1 MSETSNPQG
10 TDFHNVASAAS
21 ALEALMPDEGEQE
34 GEAQTDD
41 SPKGEESES
50 EEIEAS
56 QDDEVTDDN
65 PDEQDEQDEAS
76 QKPQTVKVKVDGE
89 EMEVTLDELKSGY
102 SRTKDYTKKTQEIAQ
117 IRKQAESE
125 IQAVIQ
131 ERQQYQQLLG
141 QLAQQ
146 VAAEGQAE
154 PDWEFLAQNDP
165 IEYSRQWTDWQRKQQ
180 KAQVIQAEQRRV
192 AALNQQAM
200 MQQMQQT
207 LEANKGKLLEAIP
220 EWKDPAKAKAEKSMI
235 REQGK
240 KLGFTDQEL
249 EQAYDHRAILAL
261 RKAALYDQMM
271 SKRQEIKPVKSTQS
285 VAPGSRN
292 VAGTTDAKRAQQ
304 QLRQTGKVTD
314 AAKALQFLLS

>member
-1 MSETSNPQG
+1 MNETSTPQG

-34 GEAQTDD
+34 GEAQTEE
-41 SPKGEESES
+41 SPQGEEAES
-50 EEIEAS
+50 EVVEAS
-56 QDDEVTDDN
+56 QDEETTDDSPEEQEEPDEVS
-65 PDEQDEQDEAS
+65 EQ
-76 QKPQTVKVKVDGE
+76 PQAIKVKVDGE
-89 EMEVTLDELKSGY
+89 EIEVTLDELKSGY

-117 IRKQAESE
+117 IRKQAEGE

-131 ERQQYQQLLG
+131 ERQQYAQLLG

-146 VAAEGQAE
+146 VQTDAGRE

-165 IEYSRQWTDWQRKQQ
+165 IEYSKQWADWQRKGQ

-207 LEANKGKLLEAIP
+207 LEAQKGKLMEAIP
-220 EWKDPAKAKAEKSMI
+220 TWKDPQKAKAEKSMI
-235 REQGK
+235 LEQGR

-249 EQAYDHRAILAL
+249 EQAYDHRAVLAL
-261 RKAALYDQMM
+261 RKAALYDELM
-271 SKRQEIKPVKSTQS
+271 SKRQAIQPVKSTQT
-285 VAPGSRN
+285 VAPGSKA
-292 VAGTTDAKRAQQ
+292 VKGTSDAKRAQQ
-304 QLRQTGKVTD
+304 QLRQTGKVAD